1 MSPMIDDAPPEELAD
16 VQAGRLPARYAYRMQ
31 DIFIERLRPL
41 LVPGVRILDVGSGRS
56 PTLSPADRPDGC
68 RYIGLDISGDELDA
82 AGPDAYD
89 EAYAHDIGEPLR
101 EVRDVDVII
110 SWQVLEHVS
119 SMPAALANLRAVLA
133 PGGTMLAQFSGT
145 FAAFALASR
154 VMPHRLRVW
163 AMARY
168 LGHAEELKF
177 PTHFDHCYARALTKL
192 TSGWA
197 SSELI
202 PFYRGAPYFSMARP
216 LQRVYLGYEDFIA
229 VHGVE
234 SLATHYLLIARA

>member
-1 MSPMIDDAPPEELAD
+1 MIDDAPPEELED
-16 VQAGRLPARYAYRMQ
+16 VQAGRLPARYGFRMQ
-31 DIFIERLRPL
+31 DVFIERLRPL

-56 PTLSPADRPDGC
+56 PTLSPTDRPDGC
-68 RYIGLDISGDELDA
+68 RYIGLDISADELDA
-82 AGPDAYD
+82 AGAGAYD
-89 EAYAHDIGEPLR
+89 EACAHDIGEPLR
-101 EVRDVDVII
+101 EVREVDVII

-229 VHGVE
+229 AHGVE